1 MSRSTVLSRSTGGLE
16 LDRGRGVSS
25 HKEQGVVMKTPA
37 EASSAFS
44 LHRTPPPH
52 EASRGSC
59 PQHQPSSLGG
69 GLHLLGG
76 VPVPGI
82 VVVLAV
88 LLRPESADVPVLLEV
103 FGSLLCLSERDGHG
117 G

>member
-1 MSRSTVLSRSTGGLE
+1 MRL
-16 LDRGRGVSS
+16 
-25 HKEQGVVMKTPA
+25 
-37 EASSAFS
+37 
-44 LHRTPPPH
+44 H
-52 EASRGSC
+52 EAPVHSIS
-59 PQHQPSSLGG
+59 QALWGG

-76 VPVPGI
+76 VPVPGV